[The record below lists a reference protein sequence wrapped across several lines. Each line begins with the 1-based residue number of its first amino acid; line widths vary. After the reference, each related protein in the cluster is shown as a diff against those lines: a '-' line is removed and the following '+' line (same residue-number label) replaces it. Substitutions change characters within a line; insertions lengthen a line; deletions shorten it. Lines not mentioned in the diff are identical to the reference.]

1 MTPEQIN
8 KYKQAAKD
16 GSLPNEENP
25 LFLFS
30 TTSTNLLV
38 KLLGKEFNL
47 ATLVRMQLRE
57 RGVNDKG
64 QWIGF
69 EKAMQQMP
77 GASAGKTPA
86 KSKPVQPTK
95 SAGDE

>member
-8 KYKQAAKD
+8 RYKQAAKD
-16 GSLPNEENP
+16 GSLPGDENP
-25 LFLFS
+25 LFLFA

-77 GASAGKTPA
+77 GANKKPA
-86 KSKPVQPTK
+86 KAAPSPKEAAQK
-95 SAGDE
+95 

>member
-8 KYKQAAKD
+8 KYRQAAKD
-16 GSLPNEENP
+16 GSLPEDENP
-25 LFLFS
+25 LLLFS
-30 TTSTNLLV
+30 KTSTNLLV
-38 KLLGKEFNL
+38 KLLGKDMNL
-47 ATLVRMQLRE
+47 ATLVRIQLRE

-77 GASAGKTPA
+77 GMAAKKIVKKTISSNPEQE
-86 KSKPVQPTK
+86 KRP
-95 SAGDE
+95 

>member
-1 MTPEQIN
+1 MTTEQIN

-38 KLLGKEFNL
+38 KLLGKELNL
-47 ATLVRMQLRE
+47 VTLVRMQLRE

-77 GASAGKTPA
+77 GGSGTKKPVKAPA
-86 KSKPVQPTK
+86 KESMPK
-95 SAGDE
+95 

>member
-16 GSLPNEENP
+16 GSLPGDENP
-25 LFLFS
+25 LLLFS

-38 KLLGKEFNL
+38 KLLGKDFNL

-77 GASAGKTPA
+77 GANK
-86 KSKPVQPTK
+86 KPVKAP
-95 SAGDE
+95 AGPKEPPQK

>member
-1 MTPEQIN
+1 MTSEQIN

-25 LFLFS
+25 LLLFS

-38 KLLGKEFNL
+38 RLLSKDFNL

-77 GASAGKTPA
+77 GATKKVVKAASAPKEVPQ
-86 KSKPVQPTK
+86 K
-95 SAGDE
+95 

>member
-1 MTPEQIN
+1 MTPEQVN
-8 KYKQAAKD
+8 KYRQAAKD
-16 GSLPNEENP
+16 GSLPIEENP
-25 LFLFS
+25 LYLFA

-38 KLLGKEFNL
+38 KLLGKEINL
-47 ATLVRMQLRE
+47 TTLIRMQLRE

-77 GASAGKTPA
+77 GVSATKNVAKTQ
-86 KSKPVQPTK
+86 QPKEPRT
-95 SAGDE
+95 

>member
-1 MTPEQIN
+1 MTPELIN
-8 KYKQAAKD
+8 RYKQATKD
-16 GSLPNEENP
+16 GSLSNEENP

-47 ATLVRMQLRE
+47 ATLVRMQLRQ

-77 GASAGKTPA
+77 GAGK
-86 KSKPVQPTK
+86 KPIKVTASPKETGQK
-95 SAGDE
+95 

>member
-8 KYKQAAKD
+8 KYRQAAKE
-16 GSLPNEENP
+16 GSLPSEENP

-77 GASAGKTPA
+77 GAGGNK
-86 KSKPVQPTK
+86 KPNKAAPSQK
-95 SAGDE
+95 QDGQK

>member
-1 MTPEQIN
+1 MTTEQIN

-69 EKAMQQMP
+69 ERAMQQMP
-77 GASAGKTPA
+77 GTAAKKQPA
-86 KSKPVQPTK
+86 KPKPLIENK
-95 SAGDE
+95 S

>member
-1 MTPEQIN
+1 MTPEQVN
-8 KYKQAAKD
+8 RYKQAAKD
-16 GSLPNEENP
+16 GSLSREENP

-38 KLLGKEFNL
+38 KLLSKEINL
-47 ATLVRMQLRE
+47 TTLIRMQLRE

-77 GASAGKTPA
+77 GAA
-86 KSKPVQPTK
+86 PVKKQPVKGSFSTK
-95 SAGDE
+95 DKGEGQ

>member
-8 KYKQAAKD
+8 KYKQAAKE
-16 GSLPNEENP
+16 GNLPSEENP
-25 LFLFS
+25 LLLFS

-38 KLLGKEFNL
+38 KLLGKDFNL

-77 GASAGKTPA
+77 GANK
-86 KSKPVQPTK
+86 KPVKALASPKEASQK
-95 SAGDE
+95 

>member
-8 KYKQAAKD
+8 KYRQAAKD

-30 TTSTNLLV
+30 TTSTNLLA
-38 KLLGKEFNL
+38 KLLSKEINL
-47 ATLVRMQLRE
+47 TTLIRMQLRE

-77 GASAGKTPA
+77 GSQPKKVKKPDP
-86 KSKPVQPTK
+86 SK
-95 SAGDE
+95 E

>member
-1 MTPEQIN
+1 MTTEQIN
-8 KYKQAAKD
+8 KYRQAAKD
-16 GSLPNEENP
+16 GSLPSEENP
-25 LFLFS
+25 VFLFS

-77 GASAGKTPA
+77 GTSNNKKPNKTSFSAKESIP
-86 KSKPVQPTK
+86 K
-95 SAGDE
+95 

>member
-1 MTPEQIN
+1 MTTEQIN
-8 KYKQAAKD
+8 KYKQGAKD

-77 GASAGKTPA
+77 GAAAKKQPA
-86 KSKPVQPTK
+86 KPKPIENK
-95 SAGDE
+95 